1 MTSSKKRISNLIQ
14 QEVTKSD
21 QLNITNAE
29 AASTDA
35 NSSADTEKLQAEL
48 KQKDETIAKLEKEV
62 AGLKKLEAELDEVKK
77 DAVKL
82 AQENKKLTQEK
93 AALEEKV
100 RQTVR
105 NPQRRSL
112 VVTDVVVHHNPQESP
127 DNVDDFAT
135 NSWLL

>member
-35 NSSADTEKLQAEL
+35 SADTEKLQAEL
-48 KQKDETIAKLEKEV
+48 KQKDEAIAKLEKEV
-62 AGLKKLEAELDEVKK
+62 AGLKKLEAEIDEVKK

>member
-21 QLNITNAE
+21 QHNIDSASSDAKTAP
-29 AASTDA
+29 AADDQ
-35 NSSADTEKLQAEL
+35 NLRAEL
-48 KQKDETIAKLEKEV
+48 QQKDEAIAKLEKEV

-82 AQENKKLTQEK
+82 AQENKKLAQEK
-93 AALEEKV
+93 AGLEEKI
-100 RQTVR
+100 RQTAR

-112 VVTDVVVHHNPQESP
+112 VVTDVVVHHNPQESAT
-127 DNVDDFAT
+127 NVDDFAQ